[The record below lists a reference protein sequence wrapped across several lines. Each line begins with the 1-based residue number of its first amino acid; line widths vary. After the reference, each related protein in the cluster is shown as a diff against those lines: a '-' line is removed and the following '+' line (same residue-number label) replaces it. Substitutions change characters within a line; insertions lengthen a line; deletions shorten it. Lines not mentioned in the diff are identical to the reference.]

1 MAGPYFHVLRTR
13 GTELACRLVFVDC
26 SALIAEA
33 KLQLCLVSDL
43 CTLDARSSTGMT
55 GVEVLQLA
63 GALCTVL
70 VISRYHI
77 SLQSR

>member
-1 MAGPYFHVLRTR
+1 MYYEHV
-13 GTELACRLVFVDC
+13 ELSWLVGWYIFVDC

-70 VISRYHI
+70 VSRTISRYHI